1 MANKFNA
8 QPMTLVLQ
16 ANDKHGAI
24 ELLSASIKGDMHAIE
39 IERLDTDNVEVY
51 QPKLKN
57 SGIHGA
63 RKQETYTCD
72 VPLDEDITL
81 KLMYV
86 LMDGDLQQQHLAL
99 KSDKIIYHAAMSRE
113 KRWTVVTNNN
123 FALW

>member
-8 QPMTLVLQ
+8 PPMKLIMQPHDNNVAL
-16 ANDKHGAI
+16 A
-24 ELLSASIKGDMHAIE
+24 LLSASIKGDMHAIE
-39 IERLDTDNVEVY
+39 IERLDKDDIEVY
-51 QPKLKN
+51 HPKLIS
-57 SGIHGA
+57 SGIHGS
-63 RKQETYTCD
+63 RKQETYSCD
-72 VPLDEDITL
+72 VPLDAGIIL

-99 KSDKIIYHAAMSRE
+99 KRDKIIYHAAMTRE